1 MSEGTD
7 WLDQARRVV
16 AGLGQTWSEAWT
28 EVREQ
33 AGDPG
38 GAAGHVPGGDCRWCP
53 VCQLAAVAR
62 RPEVSAA
69 LADALTTAA
78 AALRAVADEA
88 PRAAD
93 PVEPGPPDDGVPPA
107 PTPTPPPVQ
116 HIEIG

>member
-1 MSEGTD
+1 MSEGAD

-28 EVREQ
+28 EVRDQ
-33 AGDPG
+33 AGGEG
-38 GAAGHVPGGDCRWCP
+38 GAGDHVPGGDCRWCP

-62 RPEVSAA
+62 RPEVAAA

-78 AALRAVADEA
+78 AALRAVADET
-88 PRAAD
+88 PPVAD
-93 PVEPGPPDDGVPPA
+93 PAAPGPADDGAAPA
-107 PTPTPPPVQ
+107 PAPAPVQ